1 MNTFSPKIAIS
12 LFIVFFLLLFPRQAH
27 AYLDLGTGSFIFQM
41 LIASSLAALYFFK
54 SYVRKALKL
63 IAGLFNRKKAVE

>member
-1 MNTFSPKIAIS
+1 MNSFSSKIAVS
-12 LFIVFFLLLFPRQAH
+12 LFVVFIILLFPQRAH

-54 SYVRKALKL
+54 SYVRKVFKAL
-63 IAGLFNRKKAVE
+63 GNLFNRNKAVD

>member
-1 MNTFSPKIAIS
+1 MKTINSKIAP
-12 LFIVFFLLLFPRQAH
+12 IVFAVVCMLLFPRQAH

-54 SYVRKALKL
+54 SYLRRAVKL
-63 IAGLFNRKKAVE
+63 IANLFNRKKDVE

>member
-1 MNTFSPKIAIS
+1 MKTINSKITP
-12 LFIVFFLLLFPRQAH
+12 IVFVVVCILFFPRQAH

-54 SYVRKALKL
+54 SYVRRAAKL
-63 IAGLFNRKKAVE
+63 IANLFNRKKDAE